1 MLVML
6 GKFFSPA
13 RHRVRQRLEVNFML
27 NHGQEMIRDAVR
39 ALAKEALWPPAALGQ
54 GALFTA

>member
-1 MLVML
+1 
-6 GKFFSPA
+6 
-13 RHRVRQRLEVNFML
+13 ML

-54 GALFTA
+54 GALFSA